1 MKNSNKKSK
10 NPVAIIMYVL
20 SILLGAYTIFTM
32 YNSYTYISSLVAQG
46 LVISDELQSVISY
59 CVGASIPYL
68 FYAVS
73 FWAIG
78 YFINKINYIISEIKN
93 YNSEYIKDDT
103 IITDYSEDIKEEAI
117 ITDADDIQ
125 EYEEV
130 LIENS
135 NGHTKED
142 I

>member
-20 SILLGAYTIFTM
+20 SILLGVYTIFTI

-93 YNSEYIKDDT
+93 HN
-103 IITDYSEDIKEEAI
+103 SEDIKEEAI
-117 ITDADDIQ
+117 VTDDDDIQ
-125 EYEEV
+125 EYEEAI
-130 LIENS
+130 IENS

>member
-93 YNSEYIKDDT
+93 HN
-103 IITDYSEDIKEEAI
+103 SEDIKEEAI

-125 EYEEV
+125 EYEEAI
-130 LIENS
+130 IENS

>member
-20 SILLGAYTIFTM
+20 SILLGVYTIFTM

-59 CVGASIPYL
+59 CVGASVPYL

-73 FWAIG
+73 FWSIG
-78 YFINKINYIISEIKN
+78 YFINKINYISSEVKK
-93 YNSEYIKDDT
+93 YNSEDKKDNV
-103 IITDYSEDIKEEAI
+103 IIADPSEDIREESI
-117 ITDADDIQ
+117 ITDAEDIQ
-125 EYEEV
+125 GYEEV
-130 LIENS
+130 IIENS
-135 NGHTKED
+135 NEDTKEEM
-142 I
+142 

>member
-20 SILLGAYTIFTM
+20 SILLGVYTIFTI

-93 YNSEYIKDDT
+93 HN
-103 IITDYSEDIKEEAI
+103 SEDIKEEAI
-117 ITDADDIQ
+117 VTDDDDIQ

-130 LIENS
+130 IIENS

>member
-103 IITDYSEDIKEEAI
+103 IITD
-117 ITDADDIQ
+117 ADDIQ

-130 LIENS
+130 IIENS

>member
-20 SILLGAYTIFTM
+20 SILLGVYTIFTM

-93 YNSEYIKDDT
+93 HN
-103 IITDYSEDIKEEAI
+103 SEDIKEEAI
-117 ITDADDIQ
+117 VTDDDDIQ
-125 EYEEV
+125 EYEEAI
-130 LIENS
+130 IENS

>member
-20 SILLGAYTIFTM
+20 SILLGVYTIFTM

-93 YNSEYIKDDT
+93 HN
-103 IITDYSEDIKEEAI
+103 SEDIKEEAI

-130 LIENS
+130 IIENS

>member
-20 SILLGAYTIFTM
+20 SILLGVYTIFTI

-73 FWAIG
+73 FWAVG

-93 YNSEYIKDDT
+93 HN
-103 IITDYSEDIKEEAI
+103 SEDIKEEAI
-117 ITDADDIQ
+117 VTDDDDIQ
-125 EYEEV
+125 EYEEAI
-130 LIENS
+130 IENS